1 MIPALVPVPVL
12 VPVPRDMAAIHSHG
26 GPDPD
31 HPMPDTGST
40 GFQADWITGVMLPV
54 PEPRNREPMLAG
66 VGMTGI
72 APFPS
77 PACLIFR
84 YLFRTRH

>member
-1 MIPALVPVPVL
+1 MIPALVPVPV
-12 VPVPRDMAAIHSHG
+12 PVPRDMAAVRSHG

-54 PEPRNREPMLAG
+54 P
-66 VGMTGI
+66 
-72 APFPS
+72 
-77 PACLIFR
+77 
-84 YLFRTRH
+84 